1 MVPVQREG
9 AAIDAFFDRLF
20 DRVTLPCEVL
30 AVYDDRA
37 NPTVVHLEAYAEG
50 EPRLV
55 PIHNEGGGGPARALR
70 CGIQHARAP
79 VVVVI
84 MGDGS
89 DDPTQIDS
97 LVHLV
102 ERGVVVAAAS
112 RYMRGGQ
119 QVGGPMLKSWA
130 SRVAGVT
137 LYWLGRV
144 GTRDAANSFKA
155 YDRAFVEAVGIDS
168 DTGFEMGIEL
178 VAKARRH
185 HLPVAE
191 LPTVWLDT
199 GATPSNFRIV
209 AWMPRYLRW
218 YAHAFGRRVSAP
230 FRGQRIETSTWR
242 HHQG

>member
-1 MVPVQREG
+1 MVPIRREG
-9 AAIDAFFDRLF
+9 AAIETFLDSLF
-20 DRVTLPCEVL
+20 DRVSLPCEVL
-30 AVYDDRA
+30 AVYDDPA
-37 NPTVVHLEAYAEG
+37 NPTVAHLEQYARRD
-50 EPRLV
+50 PRLV
-55 PIHNEGGGGPARALR
+55 PTHNAAGGGPARALR
-70 CGIQHARAP
+70 CGIEHAEAD

-89 DDPTQIDS
+89 DDPSQIDP

-112 RYMRGGQ
+112 RYMKGGQ
-119 QVGGPMLKSWA
+119 QVGGPLLKSWA
-130 SRVAGVT
+130 SRIAGVS

-155 YDRAFVEAVGIDS
+155 YDRAFVQSVGVDS
-168 DTGFEMGIEL
+168 DSGFEMGIEL

-185 HLPVAE
+185 QLPVAE

-199 GATPSNFRIV
+199 GATPSNLRIL

-218 YAHAFGRRVSAP
+218 YAHAFGRRVAAP
-230 FRGQRIETSTWR
+230 FRGTGIETRAWR
-242 HHQG
+242 HRAG